1 MQIKDLIKRKDYDYI
16 CWRIKLDEEDM
27 DILGED
33 SIFFGVC
40 RSENGGLISMDG
52 DTYSEDEEVLSYEEW
67 SKPEK
72 GIMNGLTV
80 VVTAEWIRG

>member
-1 MQIKDLIKRKDYDYI
+1 MQVKDLIKNKDYDYI
-16 CWRIKLDEEDM
+16 SWKIKLDDADM

-40 RSENGGLISMDG
+40 RSENGELISMDG
-52 DTYSEDEEVLSYEEW
+52 DTYSDEEEVLSYAEW

-80 VVTAEWIRG
+80 VVAAEWIRG

>member
-1 MQIKDLIKRKDYDYI
+1 MQVEDLIRNKDYDYI

-40 RSENGGLISMDG
+40 RSENGELISMDR
-52 DTYSEDEEVLSYEEW
+52 DTYSDEEEVLSYEEW

-72 GIMNGLTV
+72 GISNGLTV
-80 VVTAEWIRG
+80 IVAAEWIRG